1 MADRSLG
8 MINFE
13 IHPLL
18 IHEPDRILMACS
30 FERRG
35 VKGGERPEGYVTAL
49 VQRAGGKG
57 KCSGALCERRERQNW
72 SCRKTN

>member
-1 MADRSLG
+1 